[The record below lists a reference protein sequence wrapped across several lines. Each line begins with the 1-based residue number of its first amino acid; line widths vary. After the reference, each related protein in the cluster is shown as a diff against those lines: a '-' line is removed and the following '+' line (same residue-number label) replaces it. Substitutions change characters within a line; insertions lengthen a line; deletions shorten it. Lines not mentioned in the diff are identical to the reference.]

1 MSFYVFIVLK
11 SIYEFLIK
19 DQVRKL
25 INFIKTRVAQM
36 IFQFF
41 LIPIPT
47 VMFSEKDSSSLY
59 VTISDRE
66 YVNF

>member
-1 MSFYVFIVLK
+1 MPFYVFIVLK

-36 IFQFF
+36 IFRFF
-41 LIPIPT
+41 LNPTPT

-59 VTISDRE
+59 VTVSDRE
-66 YVNF
+66 YVKF